1 MRTKEKVMKRHS
13 RHPKI
18 NYWFWYDQTIES
30 GSYRETLR
38 RIAKKSKFDMI
49 TLTDRGCDF
58 WDPTHKRVMAEL
70 VEMAHEMGIKI
81 VFTPWPKGQQ
91 AESLFVDEENAAAI
105 AIDHERV
112 VTGGEALIRSVYKW
126 KRTSEHAA
134 PIKTELLSAYAFRKI
149 SDGVYDKS
157 TLVDVTN
164 RAKVEYSTPARL
176 SVSFSL
182 PEYEGYTVFAT
193 VAHYYRTAD
202 LFSDVFQ
209 NDYKEM
215 MDYYADVPFDGIAI
229 DEMKGIV
236 TAAPWTLAKGENF
249 RGRVYGR
256 HFARYFAKERG
267 RDLVSTLF
275 DMRYCPEGEDV
286 VRITAINEYFDVFR
300 RGPLFLENFVTD
312 YSKKIFGE
320 NAFLGFHNTYHNSL
334 TNDEMWANGCCW
346 WETKRE
352 YAQTDE
358 NMIFPVRLGL
368 ACQTK
373 EAINYDMYYHKD
385 RNTFFE
391 KAIKDAPFGGRIH
404 YHAIDDGSE
413 WGIDTGSDEF
423 LSDIAICEE
432 NAELLN
438 IFDPVMPVMPL
449 LTVFGFPALCNWYPN
464 EEARNQL
471 DINGSLGIFEKAE
484 AMWKA
489 GLYNAVSTDDAIID
503 GRITLT
509 TDGKFNYCGHIFDA
523 MLFMAPEYSKPE
535 TAEFLKKAIDA
546 GAKIRVIG
554 TLTRLFDGTEA
565 DGSFLSDHTVD
576 YGCDIA
582 KELSLPLN
590 DIEGGCRLVDGSVV
604 MSNYESV
611 KSGKP
616 HIAKFD
622 LNGDAY
628 EVTYIG
634 CFAMKADGER
644 LVCGELVDMKKNGA
658 PHLEEARGKSV
669 IHGI

>member
-1 MRTKEKVMKRHS
+1 MERRS

-18 NYWFWYDQTIES
+18 NYWFWTDETIES
-30 GSYRETLR
+30 GSYRETVK
-38 RIAKKSKFDMI
+38 RIAEKSQFDML

-70 VEMAHEMGIKI
+70 VEMAHQRGIKV

-91 AESLFVDEENAAAI
+91 FPNLFVNEENAAAM
-105 AIDHERV
+105 AIDHETV
-112 VTGGEALIRSVYKW
+112 VTGGEALIRSVDKW
-126 KRTSEHAA
+126 TRTGACGPTISA
-134 PIKTELLSAYAFRKI
+134 ELLSAYAFKKI
-149 SDGVYDKS
+149 ADGVYDKA
-157 TLVDVTN
+157 TLVDVTD
-164 RAKVEYSTPARL
+164 RAKVEYSSPARL

-193 VAHYYRTAD
+193 VAHYHRTAD
-202 LFSDVFQ
+202 LYSDVYL
-209 NDYKEM
+209 NDYKQL

-229 DEMKGIV
+229 DEMRGIV
-236 TAAPWTLAKGENF
+236 TSAPWTLATGEQF
-249 RGRVYGR
+249 RGRIYGR
-256 HFARYFAKERG
+256 HFARYFANERC
-267 RDLVSTLF
+267 RDLVRTLF

-300 RGPLFLENFVTD
+300 RASLFLEDFVMD
-312 YSKKIFGE
+312 YSRKIFGKD
-320 NAFLGFHNTYHNSL
+320 AFLGFHNTYHNSI

-373 EAINYDMYYHKD
+373 EAINYDMYYNKD
-385 RNTFFE
+385 KDTFFE

-404 YHAIDDGSE
+404 YHAIDDGST
-413 WGIDTGSDEF
+413 WGIDTGSESF
-423 LSDIAICEE
+423 LSDLAIYEE
-432 NAELLN
+432 NAELMN
-438 IFDPVMPVMPL
+438 IFEPVLPSMPL

-464 EEARNQL
+464 EKARNQM
-471 DINGSLGIFEKAE
+471 DINGSYGIFEKAA
-484 AMWKA
+484 AMWRA

-509 TDGKFNYCGHIFDA
+509 DDGKFNYCGHVFEA
-523 MLFMAPEYSKPE
+523 MLFMAPEYSKPQ
-535 TAEFLKKAIDA
+535 TVEFLKKAIDV
-546 GAKIRVIG
+546 GAKIRIIG
-554 TLTRLFDGTEA
+554 TLTRYFDGTEA
-565 DGSFLSDHTVD
+565 DGSFLSANTVNYD
-576 YGCDIA
+576 CDIA
-582 KELSLPLN
+582 NELSLPLN
-590 DIEGGCRLVDGSVV
+590 DIEGGCRLEDGSVA

-611 KSGKP
+611 KNGIP
-616 HIAKFD
+616 HTAKFD
-622 LNGDAY
+622 LNGDDY

-644 LVCGELVDMKKNGA
+644 LVCGELVDMKKNGT
-658 PHLEEARGKSV
+658 PYLEEVRGKSV